1 MSKEKVSFSYQDV
14 FPEKSSECNRQ
25 DDVFR
30 YFENLLS
37 EDDARS
43 FEQHLMDCSSCDGL
57 LAQLDET
64 NRAAEAT
71 MIDAS
76 KADEI
81 FGKTRKKLEDRLGV
95 RSTVIHIP
103 QPARSFHIPAYVNI
117 LLIGLVAALIY
128 PSYKSLVLDNEVT
141 ELKKEL
147 SAEKSKGGIPQQEIE
162 ALKQNYEKQI
172 QSLNEERSKLL
183 QPDLSGSAVY
193 AVRTERSASTQVINV
208 PFGKQQTFNLV
219 FSVPAGDFKS
229 YLVEI
234 SDDGKQIW
242 QNEITVTPQADS
254 PSALISINL
263 KADYI
268 KDGVYRLKISGV
280 DKKNDPMQLDE
291 LKLKVSHS
299 E

>member
-14 FPEKSSECNRQ
+14 FPEKVSECNRQ

-37 EDDARS
+37 NNEAQS
-43 FEQHLMDCSSCDGL
+43 FEQHLKDCSWCAGL
-57 LAQLDET
+57 LADLDET
-64 NRAAEAT
+64 NRASEAT

-76 KADEI
+76 KADQI
-81 FGKTRKKLEDRLGV
+81 FIQTKAKLEERLGV
-95 RSTVIHIP
+95 PSRRLQIP
-103 QPARSFHIPAYVNI
+103 PPERKFYIPAYVNI

-128 PSYKSLVLDNEVT
+128 PSYQSFVLNNEVT

-147 SAEKSKGGIPQQEIE
+147 SSEKSKSGIPQQEIE
-162 ALKQNYEKQI
+162 SLKQGYEKQI

-193 AVRTERSASTQVINV
+193 AVRTERSASRQVINV
-208 PFGKQQTFNLV
+208 PFGQQQTFNLV
-219 FSVPAGDFKS
+219 FSVPAADFKS

-242 QNEITVTPQADS
+242 QNEIIVTPQADS

-268 KDGVYRLKISGV
+268 KDGVYRLKISGI
-280 DKKNDPMQLDE
+280 DKKNDPIQLDE
-291 LKLKVSHS
+291 FKLKVSHS
-299 E
+299 A

>member
-1 MSKEKVSFSYQDV
+1 MTKENVGFSYQDV
-14 FPEKSSECNRQ
+14 FPEKGSECNRQ
-25 DDVFR
+25 DVVFR

-37 EDDARS
+37 DDEARS
-43 FEQHLMDCSSCDGL
+43 LEQHLKDCSSCAGL
-57 LAQLDET
+57 LVDLDET
-64 NRAAEAT
+64 NRASEAT

-76 KADEI
+76 KADQI
-81 FGKTRKKLEDRLGV
+81 FSQTRPKLEERLGIPS
-95 RSTVIHIP
+95 RALHIP
-103 QPARSFHIPAYVNI
+103 QPERRFHIPAYVNI

-128 PSYKSLVLDNEVT
+128 PSYKSFVLNNEVT

-147 SAEKSKGGIPQQEIE
+147 SAEKSKSGIPQQEIE
-162 ALKQNYEKQI
+162 SLKQNYEKQI
-172 QSLNEERSKLL
+172 ESLNDERSKLL

-193 AVRTERSASTQVINV
+193 AVRTERSASSQVINV

-219 FSVPAGDFKS
+219 FSVPAADFKS

-242 QNEITVTPQADS
+242 QNEITVIPQADS

-268 KDGVYRLKISGV
+268 RDGVYRLKISGI
-280 DKKNDPMQLDE
+280 DKKNDPIQLDE
-291 LKLKVSHS
+291 FKLKVSRS
-299 E
+299 A

>member
-1 MSKEKVSFSYQDV
+1 MSKEKVGFSYQDV

-37 EDDARS
+37 DNEALS
-43 FEQHLMDCSSCDGL
+43 FEQHIMNCSGCAGL
-57 LAQLDET
+57 LAELDET

-95 RSTVIHIP
+95 RSNVIHIP

-128 PSYKSLVLDNEVT
+128 PSYKSLVLNSEVT

-147 SAEKSKGGIPQQEIE
+147 SAEKSKGGTPQQEIE
-162 ALKQNYEKQI
+162 ALKQNYERQI
-172 QSLNEERSKLL
+172 QSLNEERSKSL

-193 AVRTERSASTQVINV
+193 AVRTERSASAQVINV

-219 FSVPAGDFKS
+219 FSVPAGDFKR

-268 KDGVYRLKISGV
+268 KDGVYRLKISGI
-280 DKKNDPMQLDE
+280 DNKNDPMQLDE

>member
-1 MSKEKVSFSYQDV
+1 MTKEKVGFSYQDV
-14 FPEKSSECNRQ
+14 FPEKGSECNRQ

-37 EDDARS
+37 DDEARS
-43 FEQHLMDCSSCDGL
+43 FEEHLKDCSSCAGL
-57 LAQLDET
+57 LADLDET
-64 NRAAEAT
+64 NRASEAT

-76 KADEI
+76 KADQI
-81 FGKTRKKLEDRLGV
+81 FSQTRAKLGERLGV
-95 RSTVIHIP
+95 PSRALHIP
-103 QPARSFHIPAYVNI
+103 PPERRFHIPAYVNI
-117 LLIGLVAALIY
+117 LLIGLVATLIY
-128 PSYKSLVLDNEVT
+128 PSYKSFVLNNEVT

-147 SAEKSKGGIPQQEIE
+147 SAEKSKSGIPQQEIE
-162 ALKQNYEKQI
+162 SLKQNYEKQI
-172 QSLNEERSKLL
+172 ESLNEERSKLL

-193 AVRTERSASTQVINV
+193 AVRTERSASSQVINV
-208 PFGKQQTFNLV
+208 PFGQQQTFNLV
-219 FSVPAGDFKS
+219 FSVPGGDFKS

-268 KDGVYRLKISGV
+268 KEGVYRLKISGI
-280 DKKNDPMQLDE
+280 DKKNDPIQLDE
-291 LKLKVSHS
+291 FRLKVSHS
-299 E
+299 A

>member
-1 MSKEKVSFSYQDV
+1 MSKEKVSFSFQDV
-14 FPEKSSECNRQ
+14 FPGKGSECDRQ

-30 YFENLLS
+30 YFENLFS
-37 EDDARS
+37 NNEAQS
-43 FEQHLMDCSSCDGL
+43 IEQHLMDCSFCAGL
-57 LAQLDET
+57 LADLDET
-64 NRAAEAT
+64 DRAAEAT
-71 MIDAS
+71 MIDAN
-76 KADEI
+76 KADDI
-81 FGKTRKKLEDRLGV
+81 YGKTRKKLEDRLGV
-95 RSTVIHIP
+95 RSSVIHIP
-103 QPARSFHIPAYVNI
+103 QPARSFHIPAYVNV

-172 QSLNEERSKLL
+172 QSLNEERSKSL

-229 YLVEI
+229 YLVDI
-234 SDDGKQIW
+234 SGDGKQIW

-254 PSALISINL
+254 PSVLISVNL

-268 KDGVYRLKISGV
+268 KDGVYRLKISGI